1 MADETYRRKAIKFQQ
16 GWQVFATLGSAAAQ
30 IYHAKM
36 TAPPE
41 IMVGSAIAHIVAPVV
56 FVAATH
62 SVILQ
67 IRARRYGPQFVLS
80 VFVTVFLGLAAFW
93 LMFYSLRELAMIL
106 GMRPAWLWPVIIDAS
121 IAVSTLGL
129 WSLTHRSRDDEE
141 PEGDK
146 QPHQVHVDRVDAL
159 AVDRPELEASNP
171 ELEASNDEPETRVP
185 LTKTPAT
192 QVLSSSVPQAPRE
205 EQTATAARHLTPS
218 PWQQGA
224 DDDEPAEAS
233 WEPER
238 RTGADNVIA
247 HARPAHRHLTVSD
260 DIEASGYDF
269 TEFARTLVESGRTKQ
284 SVKHVCRILDMHKAG
299 YVPHAISE
307 RTGLNR
313 GTVTNIINV
322 SKELLKDTPLAI

>member
-1 MADETYRRKAIKFQQ
+1 MADDENRRKAIKYQQ

-36 TAPPE
+36 TAPPGT
-41 IMVGSAIAHIVAPVV
+41 MVGSAIAHVVAPVV

-67 IRARRYGPQFVLS
+67 IKARRYGPQFALS
-80 VFVTVFLGLAAFW
+80 VLVTIFLGAAAFW

-106 GMRPAWLWPVIIDAS
+106 GIRPAWLWPVIIDAS

-129 WSLTHRSRDDEE
+129 WSLTHRSAGDEDPKRDK
-141 PEGDK
+141 PS
-146 QPHQVHVDRVDAL
+146 HQVQIDRVDAL
-159 AVDRPELEASNP
+159 AADRPELEASKP

-192 QVLSSSVPQAPRE
+192 QVLSASVPKPPSE
-205 EQTATAARHLTPS
+205 EQAATAAHHLTPS

-233 WEPER
+233 REPER

-307 RTGLNR
+307 KTGLNR

>member
-1 MADETYRRKAIKFQQ
+1 MADERNRQKAIKFQQ
-16 GWQVFATLGSAAAQ
+16 RWQVFATLGSAAAQ
-30 IYHAKM
+30 IYHAYM
-36 TAPPE
+36 TAPAGT
-41 IMVGSAIAHIVAPVV
+41 IVGSAIAHVVAPVV

-67 IRARRYGPQFVLS
+67 IRARRYGPQFVFS
-80 VFVTVFLGLAAFW
+80 VFVTVFLGVAAFW
-93 LMFYSLRELAMIL
+93 LMFYSLRELATIL
-106 GMRPAWLWPVIIDAS
+106 GIRPAWLWPIIIDAS

-129 WSLTHRSRDDEE
+129 WSLTHRTTDDEE

-146 QPHQVHVDRVDAL
+146 QPHHVAIDSLDAL
-159 AVDRPELEASNP
+159 AADRL
-171 ELEASNDEPETRVP
+171 ELEASNDEYEARVP
-185 LTKTPAT
+185 LTKAPAA
-192 QVLSSSVPQAPRE
+192 QAPAASVPQAPRE
-205 EQTATAARHLTPS
+205 EQITTRARHLTPS
-218 PWQQGA
+218 PWQPDA
-224 DDDEPAEAS
+224 VDDEPTEAS

-238 RTGADNVIA
+238 GASADNVIA
-247 HARPAHRHLTVSD
+247 HARSAHRHLSISD
-260 DIEASGYDF
+260 DVEASGYDF
-269 TEFARTLVESGRTKQ
+269 TEFAHTLVESGRTRQ